1 MSLSP
6 EKSPPTGLFSL
17 GILLFVKILFHIF
30 FNLDLLGVERALC
43 EVLNHFGQN
52 PWRNILSILSGRSSE
67 MRSFCCSCYRLAT
80 LLLGLLRKI
89 YGIVTQNNSKI
100 KSLLHITCAGCTD
113 GRKWTDWRKWN
124 LQTCSLEPPFR
135 NFILPKK
142 HIYYYHIIY
151 VVLFSSRLKDN
162 ETNYDETS
170 VVKRA
175 SKIRNNTLLLM
186 HGSGYVL
193 LHLSKI
199 VHLFSIKRHSRSD
212 VRQSASEPTKA
223 AFSLSFLVKW

>member
-1 MSLSP
+1 MHYSSYVLYDMKN
-6 EKSPPTGLFSL
+6 ETKKGKS
-17 GILLFVKILFHIF
+17 
-30 FNLDLLGVERALC
+30 
-43 EVLNHFGQN
+43 
-52 PWRNILSILSGRSSE
+52 NILHVISSKKD
-67 MRSFCCSCYRLAT
+67 LAH
-80 LLLGLLRKI
+80 
-89 YGIVTQNNSKI
+89 S
-100 KSLLHITCAGCTD
+100 
-113 GRKWTDWRKWN
+113 
-124 LQTCSLEPPFR
+124 SLEPPFR

-223 AFSLSFLVKW
+223 AFSLSFLVK